1 VNLSAGWVEL
11 NKSLKQL
18 RLRWDEVAEHWQD
31 SVREEFE
38 TDHLV
43 PLETQ
48 VVATLRALDRLAPI
62 LAKAQREC
70 S

>member
-11 NKSLKQL
+11 NKALKEL
-18 RLRWDEVAEHWQD
+18 RLRWGEVSEDWQD
-31 SVREEFE
+31 TVREEFE

-48 VVATLRALDRLAPI
+48 VLATLRALDRLAPI